1 MKQNLHTIFVCL
13 ALLMGSVAVSAQQVN
28 TLYFLENAPMRH
40 SINPAFQPV
49 QEFYMTFPIIGYT
62 SFWAGNYDLT
72 LSDWIYKDPS
82 GKTITALNPDGK
94 EHWTTL
100 PNMLTLNE
108 DATINLFSL
117 GWQVRERGF
126 FHINI
131 SERITSSLSVPK
143 SVFNNQLNQNIFLN
157 ETHDL
162 LSTSMYAEVAL
173 GYSHYINE
181 QWSFGFKAK
190 LLLGHGYLKGTFN
203 TFKFNSSADAVHLA
217 AGGTIYQAGII
228 QEFIGENK
236 PSFESIGNGEIKEF
250 MHDKWDYLT
259 PSGYGGA
266 IDLGVTYK
274 PIENLQISA
283 AVTDLGGMHWKGQ
296 SENINFT
303 TRFNGLGDFKYG
315 DYVENGEFQ
324 KETFKEDLKNNLQL
338 YRDSLLQFDTPT
350 KGSFNNM
357 LHTNLNIGVDANFWK
372 NRVGIGVYSSTRFL
386 KDTLTEEVTLGAA
399 FRPCHWFN
407 LAVSYSFLNSKG
419 SNFGAAFGFAP
430 YDGFMLTLAADY
442 IPAVYAKGKT
452 IKVPYETPGIN
463 LAVGIAIVAGT
474 NNPKKT
480 IDKDKDGV
488 FDYKDGC
495 LLTPKDIRVDAF
507 GCPVD
512 TDGDGVPD
520 YMDEC
525 PNTPSRAYGLVDSVG
540 CPIDS
545 DLDGVPDYLDR
556 CPNTAPE
563 ARNYVDETGCI
574 MDSDGDGVPDWLDQC
589 PGTPAAAYAYI
600 DEYGCP
606 LDSDGDGVYDY
617 IDQCPNTPREARG
630 KVDHFGC
637 PLDSD
642 KDGVV
647 DYLDQCPNTHVAAR
661 KHVDNCGCD
670 LDTDGDGVPDYEDL
684 CPTIAGSKGSS
695 GCPEVKREVRTI
707 LNKAMKGI
715 QFENGK
721 STIKTSS
728 YNILDQV
735 AKVFIEN
742 PSYII
747 EVQGHTDNVGN
758 YQSNVSLSE
767 KRAQAVRDYLIK
779 KGVKANH
786 ITAHGYGPDRPIA
799 TNNTKEGR
807 AQNRRVEFSITF
819 EEVTTEET
827 VYTAE

>member
-82 GKTITALNPDGK
+82 GKTITALHPDGK
-94 EHWTTL
+94 EHWKAL
-100 PNMLTLNE
+100 PNMITLDA

-143 SVFNNQLNQNIFLN
+143 SVFNNQLKQNIFLN

-372 NRVGIGVYSSTRFL
+372 NRVGVGVYSRTQFL
-386 KDTLTEEVTLGAA
+386 KDTITEEVTLGAA

-452 IKVPYETPGIN
+452 IKVPYKTPGVN

-728 YNILDQV
+728 YSILDQV